1 MKRYATPFISITS
14 VDAGDILTVSVG
26 NGNTATLDL
35 TKDFFEGV
43 IGSGTGNATSV
54 SWSEMS

>member
-1 MKRYATPFISITS
+1 MKRYTSPFISITS
-14 VDAGDILTVSVG
+14 VDAEDILTVSVG

-35 TKDFFEGV
+35 AKDFFEGV
-43 IGSGTGNATSV
+43 VGSGTGNATSV